1 MGIQMSVSAMV
12 NPLSVTCPICDAEP
26 GELCQD
32 VVRGCIGS
40 VERSHVYRF
49 QIAAEVSQ

>member
-1 MGIQMSVSAMV
+1 VGIQMSVSAMV
-12 NPLSVTCPICDAEP
+12 NPLSVTCPICDAQP
-26 GELCQD
+26 GELCQE

-40 VERSHVYRF
+40 AARSHVYRF